1 MHLVHPLREVRAALQ
16 RSIHLS
22 RAHGLVL
29 RQVLGVLPLEE
40 LDAILGDRLTA
51 EVAVSRRLL
60 VFRLTQ
66 SQGLSDGYQAG
77 SRIRSSAPCRAPPKS
92 AQVNFRIGISDIS
105 YRSLI
110 MMAFLEPLP
119 W

>member
-66 SQGLSDGYQAG
+66 SQGLSDGTRPAVEFDLQHLVG
-77 SRIRSSAPCRAPPKS
+77 LPPK
-92 AQVNFRIGISDIS
+92 AHK
-105 YRSLI
+105 
-110 MMAFLEPLP
+110 
-119 W
+119 